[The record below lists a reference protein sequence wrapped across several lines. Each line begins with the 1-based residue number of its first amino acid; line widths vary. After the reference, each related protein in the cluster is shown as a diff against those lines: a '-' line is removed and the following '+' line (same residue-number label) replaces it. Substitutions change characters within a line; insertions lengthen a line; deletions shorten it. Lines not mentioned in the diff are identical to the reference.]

1 LIRGSPVPQLF
12 VPRKTLRNNSRV
24 IKKQPQFPIFNS
36 PVLLRFGEPLGV
48 TTFPAAFRRV
58 DLV

>member
-36 PVLLRFGEPLGV
+36 PVPYLNRQTHDWL
-48 TTFPAAFRRV
+48 
-58 DLV
+58 